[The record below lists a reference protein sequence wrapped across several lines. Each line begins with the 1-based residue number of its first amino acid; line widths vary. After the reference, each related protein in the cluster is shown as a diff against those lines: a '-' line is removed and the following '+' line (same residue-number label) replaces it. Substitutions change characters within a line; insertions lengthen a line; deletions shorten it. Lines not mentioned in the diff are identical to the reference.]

1 VKFFILV
8 IALTLS
14 ACSSTKRTIIAEN
27 QNYLIVQA
35 RGVDDYPALAKDY
48 LGDPGFA
55 SVIQR
60 YNPGL
65 EVLNGS
71 EIAIP
76 KKNFYSSSVFANGY
90 QRIPILCYHQFTAK
104 TKGQNGMVVPLS
116 EFEQQMSYLKDNG
129 YHVLPLRDV
138 RLFLDGKKPLPDKT
152 VVLTV
157 DDGYESFYTVA
168 YPVLKKYGFA
178 STMFIYPDFVGGGVA
193 LDWDQIRLLDKDPL
207 VDFQSHSKTHD
218 SLSIRPGG
226 EESSSYTKRLKV
238 EVEET
243 DRILKGNIG
252 RQAVHFAYPYG
263 NTSKE
268 LVELLNKNEYDL
280 AVTVKKGRNAS
291 FSSPFL
297 LYRTMIYGGN
307 SFQAFK
313 RSLKVFEKADL
324 R

>member
-1 VKFFILV
+1 VKFFIIT
-8 IALTLS
+8 IALALS
-14 ACSSTKRTIIAEN
+14 ACSSSQRTIVAEN
-27 QNYLIVQA
+27 QNYLIVEA
-35 RGVDDYPALAKDY
+35 RGEDDYPALAKDY
-48 LGDPGFA
+48 LGDASFA

-65 EVLNGS
+65 DVLQGS
-71 EIAIP
+71 KIAVP
-76 KKNFYSSSVFANGY
+76 KNNFYSSAVFADGY
-90 QRIPILCYHQFTAK
+90 QRIPILCYHQFTAES
-104 TKGQNGMVVPLS
+104 KGQNGMVVPLD
-116 EFEQQMSYLKDNG
+116 EFEQQMRYLKDNG
-129 YHVLPLRDV
+129 YQVIPLRDM
-138 RLFLDGKKPLPDKT
+138 RQFLDGKKALPDKT
-152 VVLTV
+152 VVITI

-178 STMFIYPDFVGGGVA
+178 STMFIYPDFVGGGAA
-193 LDWDQIRLLDKDPL
+193 LDWEQIRFLEKDPL
-207 VDFQSHSKTHD
+207 VDIQSHSKSHD

-243 DRILKGNIG
+243 DRILQRNIG
-252 RQAVHFAYPYG
+252 RQAGHFAYPFG
-263 NTSKE
+263 NSSSE
-268 LVELLNKNEYDL
+268 LVELLKKNQYEL
-280 AVTVKKGRNAS
+280 AVTVKKGSNPS

-313 RSLKVFEKADL
+313 RSLSVFHKADL